1 MCLAVP
7 ARVVE
12 KKDSQ
17 AVVEIAG
24 VRRNASLLLLPEVE
38 IGDYVILHAGFA
50 ISKLDQKEAHQTLEL
65 LRKIPA
71 ES

>member
-12 KKDSQ
+12 KEDNQ

-24 VRRNASLLLLPEVE
+24 VRRSASLLLLPEVK

-50 ISKLDQKEAHQTLEL
+50 ISKLDEKEAHQTLDL
-65 LRKIPA
+65 LRRF
-71 ES
+71 S